1 MNNKLFYDLR
11 YGVRILWKSPA
22 LSITAAML
30 IALVIGLNTTI
41 YSMVHA
47 LITRPAPG
55 VRAENLVMLQT
66 TGEYLEPFRS
76 FPEYLEIAAATK
88 TLRSLIG
95 YGPEPMTVVTA
106 GGSYGMFGAFVTSH
120 FFEGLDV
127 PLVRGRGFAETD
139 DSEAAGLVSVIS
151 YRVWQEQFQGSDG
164 VIGRAVT
171 VNGHPATVI
180 GVAAEFFQGAELAIP
195 HDVWVPAVP
204 YFRMQGRGRLLTDR
218 NDGGFGFI
226 VMGRLQPG
234 VTLPESQAEFATIS
248 ARMQAAYPL
257 TYKDKVV
264 LPEPYSATINV
275 GISRASNQF
284 LAIFSVVTALTL
296 IIVCANVANLLLAR
310 AVVRQRETAIR
321 QALGASRPRIVRTL
335 IAEGIAISA
344 AAWVIASMV
353 AYWVATYVPRL
364 IVPPGSINGLG
375 MRPNHMNMNLSPD
388 MRVLA
393 YAMMLAFIGTLF
405 FCIAPAVRM
414 WRQELLPG
422 LKTGEHGVARGR
434 SRVTNALVVVQLA
447 FSVVLL
453 TSAGLAWR
461 SLSLVESLDVGF
473 EKDNL
478 LLITMNP
485 TLNITSR
492 EANLAF
498 LDRAHERLR
507 RLAGVQAVTYVRLPP
522 PYGLMRVPVTSP
534 NLQQPVMAN
543 VNYVGPDYLQALGL
557 STVLGREFS
566 AEESLKNRKT
576 AIVNHNLAADLW
588 PGQSAIGQILS
599 LGARDSAEI
608 IGVSP
613 NALFND
619 REEPYFVFLAEQQD
633 RERVTGQAALFGSG
647 ETTFYLKY
655 SSSLDSLVPAIRA
668 AIREVDDRV
677 PVLNVRTMQTQL
689 DRGNSGPRTIAAFL
703 SLFSGGSLLIAA
715 LGQYAVIAFEMKR
728 RTRELGI
735 RIAIGASSSQIQAAV
750 LREGLLLTA
759 VGLAIGFG
767 LSIMAGL
774 AFRGFLTRVTPT
786 DPRTYLSVFL
796 LLAATS
802 LAACYLPAR
811 RASRVDPLVTLR
823 YE

>member
-1 MNNKLFYDLR
+1 
-11 YGVRILWKSPA
+11 
-22 LSITAAML
+22 
-30 IALVIGLNTTI
+30 
-41 YSMVHA
+41 
-47 LITRPAPG
+47 
-55 VRAENLVMLQT
+55 
-66 TGEYLEPFRS
+66 
-76 FPEYLEIAAATK
+76 
-88 TLRSLIG
+88 
-95 YGPEPMTVVTA
+95 
-106 GGSYGMFGAFVTSH
+106 
-120 FFEGLDV
+120 
-127 PLVRGRGFAETD
+127 
-139 DSEAAGLVSVIS
+139 
-151 YRVWQEQFQGSDG
+151 
-164 VIGRAVT
+164 
-171 VNGHPATVI
+171 
-180 GVAAEFFQGAELAIP
+180 
-195 HDVWVPAVP
+195 
-204 YFRMQGRGRLLTDR
+204 
-218 NDGGFGFI
+218 
-226 VMGRLQPG
+226 
-234 VTLPESQAEFATIS
+234 
-248 ARMQAAYPL
+248 
-257 TYKDKVV
+257 
-264 LPEPYSATINV
+264 
-275 GISRASNQF
+275 
-284 LAIFSVVTALTL
+284 
-296 IIVCANVANLLLAR
+296 
-310 AVVRQRETAIR
+310 
-321 QALGASRPRIVRTL
+321 VRTL

-715 LGQYAVIAFEMKR
+715 LGQYAVIAYEMKR